1 MQQEQL
7 KVNIDLK
14 NTQPVLSESG
24 NHVFTEGFVLRK
36 VSKFITGTSEDGII
50 PIPVFYN
57 PATGKILIETLPKEL
72 REEYASYQNENIE
85 STED

>member
-1 MQQEQL
+1 MQQQEQL

-36 VSKFITGTSEDGII
+36 VSKFITGTSDDGV
-50 PIPVFYN
+50 IPVPCFYDVK
-57 PATGKILIETLPKEL
+57 TGEILLDTLPKDL
-72 REEYASYQNENIE
+72 RAEYEEYQKASK
-85 STED
+85 

>member
-1 MQQEQL
+1 MQQQEQL

-36 VSKFITGTSEDGII
+36 VSKFLTGTSEDGV
-50 PIPVFYN
+50 IPVPCFYDVK
-57 PATGKILIETLPKEL
+57 TGEILLDTLPKDL
-72 REEYASYQNENIE
+72 RTEYEEYQRS
-85 STED
+85 SK

>member
-36 VSKFITGTSEDGII
+36 VSKFITGTSDDGV
-50 PIPVFYN
+50 IPVPCFYDVK
-57 PATGKILIETLPKEL
+57 TGEILLDTLPKDL
-72 REEYASYQNENIE
+72 RAEYEEYQKS
-85 STED
+85 SK